1 MKDGSR
7 RCHARSLRAGFRG
20 SPGSASRPPS
30 TRGAALQVLCNYIG
44 GRYVSTRDGE
54 QIDNL
59 NPATGELIA
68 KVDIALETE
77 IELAIQSAQEGFRR
91 WSAMSGTERGR
102 ILNRAAHL
110 LRARNREL
118 AEIEVRDNGK
128 PIQEAVSVDV
138 ASGADCIE
146 YFAGM
151 AASISGEQIAL
162 NNAFIYTRREPL
174 GVCVGI
180 GSWNYPIQIASWKA
194 APALA
199 CGNAMI
205 FKTSELTPT
214 TPAKLAEIFT
224 EAGLPNG
231 VFNVVHGDARTG
243 AMLTTDPRIAKVSL
257 TGSIGTGKKI
267 LAASAETM
275 KRVTM
280 ELSGKSA
287 LLVFEDADLEQA
299 VSAAMLGNFYTQGE
313 ICTNCTRVY
322 VHRDVY
328 DRFLALAAERTAKLR
343 IGDPMAEDTQ
353 VGALISRPHMERV
366 LGYIEAGKAEGA
378 RLVIGGGRAGTPP
391 LDRGNFVE
399 PTIFA
404 DCTDEMK
411 IVREEIFGPVMSV
424 LRFSSEAEAVKRANA
439 TRYGLAAGLFTRD
452 LSRAHRVAA
461 QLEAGIVWINTYNVT
476 PIEMPF
482 GGIKESGFGHE
493 NGRAAIDHY
502 TQLKSVYVE
511 LGDVPCPYE

>member
-1 MKDGSR
+1 MKPVAIG
-7 RCHARSLRAGFRG
+7 LRQPRG
-20 SPGSASRPPS
+20 WIA
-30 TRGAALQVLCNYIG
+30 TVQVMQSYIG
-44 GRYVSTRDGE
+44 GRYVAAAKSE
-54 QIDNL
+54 SFDNI
-59 NPATGELIA
+59 NPATGEVIA
-68 KVDIALETE
+68 RVEIALEPE
-77 IELAIQSAQEGFRR
+77 VEAAIASAQEGFRV
-91 WSAMSGTERGR
+91 WSAMSGVERSR
-102 ILNRAAHL
+102 ILNRTAHL
-110 LRARNREL
+110 LRDRNRSL
-118 AEIEVRDNGK
+118 AEAEVRDTGK
-128 PIQEAVSVDV
+128 PIQEAEAVDV

-146 YFAGM
+146 YFAGV
-151 AASISGEQIAL
+151 AGQLRGEQVAL

-180 GSWNYPIQIASWKA
+180 GSWNYPIQIACWKA

-214 TPAKLAEIFT
+214 TPTLLAEVFT
-224 EAGLPNG
+224 EAGLPPG

-267 LAASAETM
+267 LAAAAATM
-275 KRVTM
+275 KRTTM

-287 LLVFEDADLEQA
+287 LIVFADADLQQA

-322 VHRDVY
+322 VHKDIH
-328 DRFLALAAERTAKLR
+328 DAFLKLLIARTRKLKVGDPLAAE
-343 IGDPMAEDTQ
+343 TQ
-353 VGALISRPHMERV
+353 VGALISRPHMDRV
-366 LGYIEAGKAEGA
+366 LSYIEAGKAEGA
-378 RLVIGGGRAGTPP
+378 KLCLGGNRVTSGA

-399 PTIFA
+399 PTIF
-404 DCTDEMK
+404 DNCTDTMK
-411 IVREEIFGPVMSV
+411 IVREEIFGPVLSLLTFENEDEV
-424 LRFSSEAEAVKRANA
+424 VHRAND

-452 LSRAHRVAA
+452 LARAHRVAA
-461 QLEAGIVWINTYNVT
+461 RLEAGICWINNYNIT

-482 GGIKESGFGHE
+482 GGIKESGLGHE
-493 NGRAAIDHY
+493 NGQAAIEHY

-511 LGDVPCPYE
+511 LGPVQCPYE